1 MDSILNKEG
10 FRGYIASR
18 AIREQII
25 PQHIQ
30 NLVIRDYA
38 EKNQLLY
45 KLSATEYSM
54 KNCTMIFESV
64 IEQINSLEGIILFSM
79 FQLPK
84 LKKDRLEVYEK
95 ILNSKSSLHAA
106 SEKLLLDKESDI
118 ERWENIILVDYFSN
132 NSLKEKIQ

>member
-1 MDSILNKEG
+1 MNYISKKEG
-10 FRGYIASR
+10 YRGYIASR

-38 EKNQLLY
+38 EKNKLHY

-54 KNCTMIFESV
+54 KNCSMIFESV
-64 IEQINSLEGIILFSM
+64 LAQINSLEGIILYSM
-79 FQLPK
+79 FQLPR
-84 LKKDRLEVYEK
+84 LKKYRLEVYKK

-106 SEKLLLDKESDI
+106 SEKLQLDKEVDV
-118 ERWENIILVDYFSN
+118 ERWENIILVDYYLN
-132 NSLKEKIQ
+132 NSLKEKF